1 MSVSEKRRVGSRKRG
16 AAPDPRAV
24 AVVLPV
30 FNEEESLP
38 HLLKALFGVMD
49 RLARPFEVIVVDDGS
64 RDGSFQV
71 LEAAAA
77 ERPELKVI
85 QFRRNAGQTAALMAG
100 IDHAASPVIVTLDA
114 DLQNDPEDIPLL
126 LERLDAGFDVV
137 SGWRK
142 DRQDAKIRRNFV
154 SRVANGMIS
163 RLSGVQLH
171 DYGCT
176 LKAYRKEVL
185 EGMRLYGEMHRFVPI
200 YASWMGGRVTETPV
214 RHHARRFGQSKYG
227 LERTFKVLVD
237 LMVVMFLQ
245 KYLVKPIYVFGAV
258 GVACFLGALG
268 AFGYMLFLKLALHTS
283 FISTPLPV
291 LVSMLFLVGVM
302 SLMMGILAE
311 IMIRTYFESRGSP
324 AYYVRQTINLTGAR

>member
-1 MSVSEKRRVGSRKRG
+1 
-16 AAPDPRAV
+16 
-24 AVVLPV
+24 VVLPV
-30 FNEEESLP
+30 YNEEESLP
-38 HLLKALFGVMD
+38 LLLKSLFGVLD
-49 RLARPFEVIVVDDGS
+49 RLGRPFEIIVVDDGS
-64 RDGSFQV
+64 RDASFQV

-100 IDHAASPVIVTLDA
+100 IDHAAHPVIVTLDA
-114 DLQNDPEDIPLL
+114 DLQNDPEDIPHL
-126 LERLDAGFDVV
+126 LEKLDEGCDVV

-142 DRQDAKIRRNFV
+142 DRQDAKISRNFV
-154 SRVANGMIS
+154 SRVANGVIS
-163 RLSGVQLH
+163 RLSGVELH

-200 YASWMGGRVTETPV
+200 YATWMGGRVTETPV
-214 RHHARRFGQSKYG
+214 RHHARQFGRSKYG
-227 LERTFKVLVD
+227 LERTLKVMLD
-237 LMVVMFLQ
+237 LMVVMFLAR
-245 KYLVKPIYVFGAV
+245 YLVKPIYVFGGVA
-258 GVACFLGALG
+258 VACFLGSLASF
-268 AFGYMLFLKLALHTS
+268 AYMLFLKIAAHIS
-283 FISTPLPV
+283 FIQTPLPV

-324 AYYVRQTINLTGAR
+324 AYHVRQTINVTGIA